1 MRPLTIANTMF
12 DFFLRQPDTLSL
24 ARQWIAAEPDED
36 RRECYFAHQIG
47 TAFEKIAEQ
56 FTGNGENVETIAN
69 LLRIVVDICNWRLVA
84 RRLLRKATSP
94 AAYGRLRLHAEP
106 DGYVTNGIEWN

>member
-1 MRPLTIANTMF
+1 MKPLTIVSTMY
-12 DFFLRQPDTLSL
+12 DFFLRQPDTLDA
-24 ARQWIAAEPDED
+24 ARHWIASEPDED

-47 TAFEKIAEQ
+47 TAFEQIAER
-56 FTGNGENVETIAN
+56 FTGNGENVETIAD

-94 AAYGRLRLHAEP
+94 AAVYPRRHMRIIDVE
-106 DGYVTNGIEWN
+106 GYRTDWN